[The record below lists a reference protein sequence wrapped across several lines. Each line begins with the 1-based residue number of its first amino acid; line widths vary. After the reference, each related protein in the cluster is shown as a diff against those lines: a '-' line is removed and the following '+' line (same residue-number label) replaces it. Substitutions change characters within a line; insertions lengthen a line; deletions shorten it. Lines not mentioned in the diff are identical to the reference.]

1 MAGSR
6 TACAS
11 DAERT
16 ADHGEGALHDH
27 QIGINGFG
35 RIGRDDLQVGAA
47 GDPEEV
53 AADDLTD
60 PRTRSRW
67 TAGGS
72 G

>member
-1 MAGSR
+1 MAKEHFM
-6 TACAS
+6 T
-11 DAERT
+11 T
-16 ADHGEGALHDH
+16 K
-27 QIGINGFG
+27 IGINGFG